1 VNCLNRICP
10 GSRGFQV
17 DHVQVPVVGSGQQP
31 DMVEHVLIKEPE
43 VVGNG
48 LHERMHDQP
57 GYYGRE
63 AMTKPGRSTCEDLRA
78 KCLSGMTAETVF
90 L

>member
-1 VNCLNRICP
+1 
-10 GSRGFQV
+10 
-17 DHVQVPVVGSGQQP
+17 
-31 DMVEHVLIKEPE
+31 MVEHVLIKEPE

-57 GYYGRE
+57 RYSGRE
-63 AMTKPGRSTCEDLRA
+63 AMTKPVRSTYQDLRA
-78 KCLSGMTAETVF
+78 KCLPGMTAKTVF